1 MSLLPALLITLSLT
15 AQIPAGA
22 ETKLHEA
29 KAENRQPDVAVVC
42 PASFQAALAP
52 WIKYR
57 QAQGHRIAFLNSE
70 QTPQQIRAGLQ
81 LLAKQGVLK
90 YVLLV
95 GDADPGMHR
104 NPKVRAVSVP
114 THYVEAKINVKWG
127 SEPILPTDNWYAD
140 FDEDNRPDVAIGRLT
155 ADTPEELSIIVQK
168 IIAYEKSAGFGTWRR
183 KVNFVAGVGGFGK
196 LADAVLESSTRTL
209 IAGGLPAAVDS
220 SMTYASWQSPYCPHP
235 RSFHDTT
242 VARLN
247 EGCLFWVY
255 IGHGHYRT
263 LDYMRGPE
271 GAHRIL
277 TADDIAQLRCETG
290 NPIAF
295 FMACYTGAFDAGQDC
310 LAEEMLRTP
319 GGPVAIFSGS
329 RVTMPYAM
337 AVMGTELI
345 QQCFTH
351 RAETLGEAIMHA
363 KRAMLVDPKQQATA
377 GSDPSQAERSP
388 AVQQANQTRRT
399 LDTLASIISP
409 APDELAAERREHV
422 QMFNLFGDPLLR
434 IQHGSLINLEVPSNS
449 KAGDLLQVSG
459 TTPLGGR
466 CLVEL
471 VATRGRLTYEPS
483 ARAKYGASP
492 TAIAELNAD
501 YQRANN
507 RCWASQ
513 EQQILPGVFRM
524 ELKIPAEAS
533 GKGHVC
539 VFIEGTKDFAQGA
552 ADLTIGRKASE

>member
-1 MSLLPALLITLSLT
+1 MSLLPALLFSLTLS
-15 AQIPAGA
+15 AQLPAGTDA
-22 ETKLHEA
+22 AFRDNQAVK
-29 KAENRQPDVAVVC
+29 QGPDVAVVC
-42 PASFQAALAP
+42 PRSFQAALAP
-52 WIKYR
+52 WIKHR
-57 QAQGHRIAFLNSE
+57 QAQGHQIALVKTD
-70 QTPQQIRAGLQ
+70 QTAAQIREDLR
-81 LLAKQGVLK
+81 LLAKRGSLK
-90 YVLLV
+90 YVVLV
-95 GDADPGMHR
+95 GDADPAMHR
-104 NPKVRAVSVP
+104 NPALKALSVP
-114 THYVEAKINVKWG
+114 AHYEEAKINVKWG

-140 FDEDNRPDVAIGRLT
+140 LDEDDLPDLALGRLT
-155 ADTPEELSIIVQK
+155 ADSPEELSIIVQK

-209 IAGGLPAAVDS
+209 IAGGLPAAIDS

-295 FMACYTGAFDAGQDC
+295 FMACYTGAFDAPQDC
-310 LAEEMLRTP
+310 IAEEMLRTP

-337 AVMGTELI
+337 AVLGTELI

-351 RAETLGEAIMHA
+351 RVETLGEAIMNA
-363 KRAMLVDPKQQATA
+363 KRAMLADPKQAAKHNDEQADDATNK
-377 GSDPSQAERSP
+377 SPLDPSQ
-388 AVQQANQTRRT
+388 TRKT
-399 LDTLASIISP
+399 LDMLASIISP
-409 APDELAAERREHV
+409 APDELEAERREHV

-434 IQHGSLINLEVPSNS
+434 LRHGSTINLEVSADSN
-449 KAGDLLQVSG
+449 AGDLLQITGNSPV
-459 TTPLGGR
+459 GGR
-466 CLVEL
+466 CLIEL
-471 VATRGRLTYEPS
+471 VATRGQLTYEPA
-483 ARAKYGASP
+483 ARSKYEASP
-492 TAIAELNAD
+492 MAIAAFNTD

-507 RCWASQ
+507 RCWVKQ
-513 EQQILPGVFRM
+513 EHQIEPGPFQVD
-524 ELKIPAEAS
+524 LKIPTEAI

-539 VFIEGTKDFAQGA
+539 VFIEGTQDYAQGA
-552 ADLTIGRKASE
+552 SDLTIRRKAAD